1 MVTASPALPTP
12 SAPES
17 TPHFRRRGCGH
28 QQAPPS
34 LVSTSSSCLA
44 SRVSAWRPPGG
55 FHLPVSYLSEKCVWD
70 SDSMWV
76 KCVFFSVRIKEGGD
90 NRVCEWVCVTWSV
103 QCRDDHGGGGMSRDE
118 GLRGGGRRDQ
128 LRALRGCD
136 DQTRCRERR
145 IKI

>member
-17 TPHFRRRGCGH
+17 MPHFRRRGCGH

-76 KCVFFSVRIKEGGD
+76 KCVFFSVRIMEGGD
-90 NRVCEWVCVTWSV
+90 NRVCVSECVLPGACSV
-103 QCRDDHGGGGMSRDE
+103 ETIMVVVGCPETKDWEEEAGETSCVPWGVVMTKPAAE
-118 GLRGGGRRDQ
+118 RG
-128 LRALRGCD
+128 
-136 DQTRCRERR
+136 E
-145 IKI
+145 